1 MEAEE
6 FLRRLDAAVPPL
18 TLLIGGEHFY
28 VEKIRQKI
36 RAKWL
41 GGEAEKDIAVLP
53 SEPAAQKFSLL
64 LSGSSF
70 FSARSLIEVRQSRLL
85 STAKQVSDAEAGAY
99 LAMFKTIPE
108 HCRIVIQ
115 SEKADARLKF
125 YKAASAVGQVVECAL
140 LDPSKKGDLGKL
152 KNWLARTAAEYG
164 SRWESDAL
172 SFITDGLS
180 LLQEVSLA
188 QLAREIEKM
197 PLYAGDRK
205 SWSRQDAE
213 TIFSDLTGLSGF
225 VLIRALA
232 DRDAVKALA
241 ILRETTA
248 RGVYLPKTLG
258 LVALQLRRLL
268 AVKSI
273 LEKDG
278 GREGVITEAGIKPY
292 FADEIIGQ
300 CQKMP
305 KAKIKKAL
313 AGISAMAREIP
324 FGGRGA
330 AHLEEIIADF
340 CR

>member
-6 FLRRLDAAVPPL
+6 FLRRLDAGIPPL

-28 VEKIRQKI
+28 IEKIRKKI
-36 RAKWL
+36 REKWL
-41 GGEAEKDIAVLP
+41 GDEAEKDIAVLP

-70 FSARSLIEVRQSRLL
+70 FSTRTLIEVRQSRLL
-85 STAKQVSDAEAGAY
+85 STAKQVSDEEAGAY

-125 YKAASAVGQVVECAL
+125 YKAASALGQVVECAL
-140 LDPSKKGDLGKL
+140 LEPGKKGDFNKL
-152 KNWLARTAAEYG
+152 KNWLTRAAADYG

-172 SFITDGLS
+172 SFVTDGLS
-180 LLQEVSLA
+180 MLQEVSLA
-188 QLAREIEKM
+188 QLAQEIEKM
-197 PLYAGDRK
+197 SLYAGAGK
-205 SWSRQDAE
+205 SWSRKDAE
-213 TIFSDLTGLSGF
+213 IVFSDFTGLSGF

-232 DRDAVKALA
+232 EADALKALD

-258 LVALQLRRLL
+258 LIALQLRRLL

-273 LEKDG
+273 LERGG
-278 GREGVITEAGIKPY
+278 GRSDVIAEAGIRPY
-292 FADEIIGQ
+292 FADETIGQ
-300 CQKMP
+300 CRKIP
-305 KAKIKKAL
+305 KDKIKNAL
-313 AGISAMAREIP
+313 AGISAIAREAP
-324 FGGRGA
+324 FGGRGI
-330 AHLEEIIADF
+330 AHLEEIIVEF